1 MSVLI
6 QVVLL
11 GVAVAAALSVR
22 PWRIVD
28 WHARGPSLAA
38 PLLVSLMV
46 LPWLWSWTSGADL
59 PVGLRFSGAPIAM
72 LVLGWPLAI
81 LVLAVSGL
89 GTLVTADATL
99 VQALELTILSGV
111 LPATAMLILGHLVRL
126 AFGQHPVAY
135 LMGRA
140 FAVPLVVLAL
150 CGLLANGLGQPA
162 SALLV
167 GKDMQ
172 AVATLLLALGEASW
186 TAALAAMLVALRP
199 QWLATWSGARYLHGR
214 RVARTP
220 PA

>member
-1 MSVLI
+1 MSMLI

-11 GVAVAAALSVR
+11 GVALSAALAVR
-22 PWRIVD
+22 PWRLVD
-28 WHARGPSLAA
+28 WQASGPSLAT
-38 PLLVSLMV
+38 PLLASLLV

-72 LVLGWPLAI
+72 LVLGWPLTI
-81 LVLAVSGL
+81 LVLAVAGL
-89 GTLVTADATL
+89 GTVVTADASL
-99 VQALELTILSGV
+99 AQALELTLLSGV
-111 LPATAMLILGHLVRL
+111 LPATAMLVLGHIVRV

-140 FAVPLVVLAL
+140 FAVPLVVLVL
-150 CGLLANGLGQPA
+150 CGLLADGLGHGA
-162 SALLV
+162 SHLPV

-199 QWLATWSGARYLHGR
+199 QWLATWSDARYLHGR